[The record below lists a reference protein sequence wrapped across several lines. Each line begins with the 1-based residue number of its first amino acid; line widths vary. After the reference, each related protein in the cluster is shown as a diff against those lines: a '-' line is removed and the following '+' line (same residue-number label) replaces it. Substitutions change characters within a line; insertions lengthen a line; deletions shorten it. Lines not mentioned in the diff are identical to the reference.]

1 MSDQSTPSGWFPD
14 PLDRYDHRYFNGT
27 AWTSDVSADG
37 TRYVDPLGS
46 RPSPTQGPRGNR
58 PATSAVVMGSIAII
72 IAWIPFVVIV
82 GGVLA
87 VLAVVFGVRGLGR
100 SRVDGVGRGTAIAG
114 IVMGGIGL
122 LATIVGVVL
131 SVIVFGAVIDYVEP
145 GANITEVTSCTAD
158 GRDVHVEGTI
168 TNRSGD
174 ARDYTVFVELDRTT
188 EFAIVEGVAAGDSA
202 AWSVDL
208 TVASLT
214 GNCDP
219 TTVVQGPFPFDV
231 VVDPIDR

>member
-1 MSDQSTPSGWFPD
+1 MSDQPTPSGWFPD

-27 AWTSDVSADG
+27 AWTSDVSTDG
-37 TRYVDPLGS
+37 NRYVDPMGS
-46 RPSPTQGPRGNR
+46 RPSAIGRERGNR

-72 IAWIPFVVIV
+72 IAWIPFVVVV

-100 SRVDGVGRGTAIAG
+100 SRADGVGRGAAIAG
-114 IVMGGIGL
+114 IVMGVIGL
-122 LATIVGVVL
+122 AATVVGVVL
-131 SVIVFGAVIDYVEP
+131 SVIVLGSVIDYIEP
-145 GANITEVTSCTAD
+145 GPNITEVTTCDTD

-168 TNRSGD
+168 TNRSD
-174 ARDYTVFVELDRTT
+174 HARDYTVFVELDRMT
-188 EFAIVEGVAAGDSA
+188 EYAIVEGVAAGDSA

-208 TVASLT
+208 TVPAAT
-214 GNCDP
+214 GNCEP
-219 TTVVQGPFPFDV
+219 TTIVQGPFPFDV

>member
-1 MSDQSTPSGWFPD
+1 MSDPSTPSGWFPD

-46 RPSPTQGPRGNR
+46 RPSIPEPQRGNR

-72 IAWIPFVVIV
+72 IAWIPFVAIV

-87 VLAVVFGVRGLGR
+87 VLALVFGVRGLRR
-100 SRVDGVGRGTAIAG
+100 SRVDGVGRGPAIAG
-114 IVMGGIGL
+114 IVMGAVGL
-122 LATIVGVVL
+122 AATVIGVVL
-131 SVIVFGAVIDYVEP
+131 SVIVLRAVIDYVEP
-145 GANITEVTSCTAD
+145 GPNITEVTSCTAD
-158 GRDVHVEGTI
+158 GQDVRVEGTI

-174 ARDYTVFVELDRTT
+174 VRDYTVFVELDRTT
-188 EFAIVEGVAAGDSA
+188 EFAIVEDVAAGDSA

-208 TVASLT
+208 TIASAT